1 MVLGFVSAWLYLIAL
16 FYAVS
21 DLDAV
26 LSGQSKLPVA
36 KIYRQATGSSAG
48 SIGLLLLIFLPLIPC
63 AMGGYLASSRILWTL
78 ARDGASPYSKSLAKV
93 SRKHRNPANA
103 IVVCGIIAT
112 LLGCIYLGSSTA
124 FSSIVGSFV
133 VMTTVSYVGA
143 IGPYLVTNRKYVTPG
158 PFYMKGVFGI
168 IMHSITCTYIVV
180 FIVVFCF
187 PYALPV
193 SASSMNYSCLI
204 LGGTTVFI
212 TLWWFWISSR
222 GYQGPQDVI
231 HGISSDESLAGGTH
245 EIVQEKV

>member
-16 FYAVS
+16 FYAIS

-26 LSGQSKLPVA
+26 LSGESKLPVA
-36 KIYRQATGSSAG
+36 EIYRQATGSSAG
-48 SIGLLLLIFLPLIPC
+48 TIGLLLLLFLPIIPC

-78 ARDGASPYSKSLAKV
+78 ARDGAAPYSKSLAQV
-93 SRKHRNPANA
+93 SGRFRNPANA
-103 IVVCGIIAT
+103 IIICGVIAT

-124 FSSIVGSFV
+124 FSSIVGAFV

-143 IGPYLVTNRKYVTPG
+143 IGPYVITNRKFVTPG
-158 PFYMKGVFGI
+158 PFFMKGAFGI
-168 IMHSITCTYIVV
+168 VMHSITCIYIVV

-187 PYALPV
+187 PYTLPV

-204 LGGTTVFI
+204 LGGSTIFI

-222 GYQGPQDVI
+222 GYRGPQDVI
-231 HGISSDESLAGGTH
+231 HGISSEESLA
-245 EIVQEKV
+245 EEVEEVVQEKV